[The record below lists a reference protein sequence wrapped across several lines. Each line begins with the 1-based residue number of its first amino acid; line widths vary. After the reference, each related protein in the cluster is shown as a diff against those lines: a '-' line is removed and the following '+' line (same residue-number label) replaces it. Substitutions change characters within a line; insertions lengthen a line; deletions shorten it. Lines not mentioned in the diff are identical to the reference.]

1 MVNNTTI
8 TMQDNNDEMIIRS
21 EEFMEKNDISYND
34 LTDELKDKYDALDEA
49 LNEFDELETDDENVI
64 RDTILAIEAKDS
76 GLLLE
81 LEPFHAKLKENRDKM
96 MAQKAE
102 EEQQRLQSQN
112 PNSPQ
117 PQPNQIDDFGDGGK
131 TKLARPSWRFW

>member
-1 MVNNTTI
+1 
-8 TMQDNNDEMIIRS
+8 MQDNNDEMIIRS

>member
-1 MVNNTTI
+1 
-8 TMQDNNDEMIIRS
+8 MQDNNDEMIIRS

-34 LTDELKDKYDALDEA
+34 LTDDLKDKYDILDEA
-49 LNEFDELETDDENVI
+49 LNEFDELETDDENII

-76 GLLLE
+76 GLLVE
-81 LEPFHAKLKENRDKM
+81 LEPFYAQFKQNRDKM
-96 MAQKAE
+96 MAQKAQ
-102 EEQQRLQSQN
+102 EEQERLEKEQQQN
-112 PNSPQ
+112 PNPPQPQSQ